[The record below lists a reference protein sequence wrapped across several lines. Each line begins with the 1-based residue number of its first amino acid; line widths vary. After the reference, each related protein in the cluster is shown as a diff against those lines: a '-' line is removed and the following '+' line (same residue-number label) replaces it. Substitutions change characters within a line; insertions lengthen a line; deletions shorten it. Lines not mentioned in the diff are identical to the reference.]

1 MAIIEAKVAGP
12 VRGVG
17 QLFAYGYGYGYDPSP
32 TLVLA
37 VPRGCPT

>member
-1 MAIIEAKVAGP
+1 MAMIEAKVAGP
-12 VRGVG
+12 VRGIG
-17 QLFAYGYGYGYDPSP
+17 QLFAYTYGYDPSP